1 MSSITIE
8 VTPDAWSKDGDR
20 VMQSVPSSGQWDAP
34 RLAAH
39 QDAWV
44 RAIRD
49 GLHHKAYLIH
59 AQDSAEFV
67 GCLPLML
74 VKGPI
79 FGKFLVSLP
88 YINTGGVW
96 ARDSEVAL
104 KLVDRACDLSDE
116 LGVKYLELRHETP
129 VNCPRFNF
137 EKTEKVH
144 MRLRLQDTD
153 ELLSKSFKSK
163 LRSQVKKS
171 TTYGHDVVWGREEL
185 LDDFHRVFS
194 INMRDLGTPVFSRG
208 LFASIL
214 KQFRDDAEICVIR
227 NNSEAV
233 AAALLVHSNGVTE
246 VPSASCLRDWNRTA
260 ANMFMYRQLLRRAV
274 ERGSE
279 LFDFGRSS
287 EGSGTY
293 KFKAQWGAEPHPAV
307 WQYYVREG
315 SVEAMRPDSDSNQ
328 RLIKIWQKL
337 PVWLTRAIGPSI
349 VRGIP

>member
-1 MSSITIE
+1 MVSGPWAEQSS
-8 VTPDAWSKDGDR
+8 SL
-20 VMQSVPSSGQWDAP
+20 P

-39 QDAWV
+39 QDDWV

-49 GLHHKAYLIH
+49 GLRHRAYSIRALQ
-59 AQDSAEFV
+59 AGESV
-67 GCLPLML
+67 GWLPLML

-96 ARDSEVAL
+96 AKDCQVAVT
-104 KLVDRACDLSDE
+104 LVERACDLADE
-116 LGVKYLELRHETP
+116 LGVKYLELRHEIP
-129 VNCPRFNF
+129 VDCARLNF
-137 EKTEKVH
+137 ERTEKVH
-144 MRLRLQDTD
+144 MRLQLPGTD
-153 ELLSKSFKSK
+153 ELLNKSFKSK

-171 TTYGHDVVWGREEL
+171 TTYGHDVIWGREEL
-185 LDDFHRVFS
+185 LRDFHQVFS

-214 KQFRDDAEICVIR
+214 EQFGDDAEFCVVK
-227 NNSEAV
+227 NDSQAV
-233 AAALLVHSNGVTE
+233 AAALLVHSDGVTE

-274 ERGSE
+274 ERGSD

-315 SVEAMRPDSDSNQ
+315 SVDAMRPDSDSNQ
-328 RLIKIWQKL
+328 RLIKAWQKL
-337 PVWLTRAIGPSI
+337 PVWLTRLMGPSI